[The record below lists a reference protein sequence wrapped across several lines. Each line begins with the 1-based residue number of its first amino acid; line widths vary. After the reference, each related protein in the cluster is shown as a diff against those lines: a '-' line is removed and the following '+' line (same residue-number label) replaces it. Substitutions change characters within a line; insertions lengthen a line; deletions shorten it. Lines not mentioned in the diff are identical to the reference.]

1 MGMALTAPSVTT
13 AEELLRMPRG
23 TARHELVRGEL
34 RVMSLPGARHAR
46 VAADV
51 AGILREHARATG
63 SGIAFSE
70 LGCLLSRDPD
80 TVRGP
85 DAAFISKER
94 FEAVGDTTKHW
105 PGTPDLA
112 VEVISPN
119 DTFHEVQEK
128 AREWVD
134 AGCVAVLVLD
144 PDERTATVYRA
155 GGECHIFGGEDAVD
169 LDDAVPGFAPT
180 VAELFA

>member
-1 MGMALTAPSVTT
+1 MPKDS
-13 AEELLRMPRG
+13 LRR
-23 TARHELVRGEL
+23 ELVRGEV
-34 RVMSLPGARHAR
+34 RVMCLPGA
-46 VAADV
+46 
-51 AGILREHARATG
+51 EHARLALRIGRLLDVHASQTG
-63 SGIAFSE
+63 CGVAFGE

-85 DAAFISKER
+85 DAAFISRER
-94 FEAVGDTTKHW
+94 YETVGRTKKYW
-105 PGTPDLA
+105 PGSPDLA

-128 AREWVD
+128 TLEWIA
-134 AGCVAVLVLD
+134 AGAVAVLVLD

-155 GGECHIFGGEDAVD
+155 GGEAHVYGEGEALD
-169 LDDAVPGFAPT
+169 LGDAVPGFSLS